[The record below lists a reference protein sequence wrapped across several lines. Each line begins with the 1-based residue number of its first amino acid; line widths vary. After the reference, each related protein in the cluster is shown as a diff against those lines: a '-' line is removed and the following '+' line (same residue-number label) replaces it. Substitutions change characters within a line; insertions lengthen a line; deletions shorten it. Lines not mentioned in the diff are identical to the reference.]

1 MRFVLAAGA
10 ILLGTVVARH
20 FLLHDHA
27 PRTATSG
34 TNTRLLAPDFA
45 LPQPDGPDLRLSSYR
60 GKVVLLDFWATW
72 CTGCK
77 EEIPWYVEFA
87 EKYRKNGLAVLGVSM
102 DDDGW
107 KAVRPFLAE
116 KMKLTYPVVI
126 GDNALAQQFGG
137 IKSLPA
143 TLLIDRQGRIAYSH
157 IGVVDRVEFEGE
169 IQELLARAR

>member
-1 MRFVLAAGA
+1 MRKTLILAC
-10 ILLGTVVARH
+10 VVPLFIFADAVRE
-20 FLLHDHA
+20 
-27 PRTATSG
+27 R
-34 TNTRLLAPDFA
+34 APDFTRVDA
-45 LPQPDGPDLRLSSYR
+45 AGHNVRLSKYR

-77 EEIPWYVEFA
+77 EEIPWYMEFA
-87 EKYRKNGLAVLGVSM
+87 DKYGKKGLNVIGVSM

-116 KMKLTYPVVI
+116 KMKLNYPVVI
-126 GDNALAQQFGG
+126 GDDALAEQFGG

-157 IGVVDRVEFEGE
+157 IGVVDKVEFEGK
-169 IQELLARAR
+169 IQELLRRAR

>member
-1 MRFVLAAGA
+1 MRKPLILACLVPLFVFADAD
-10 ILLGTVVARH
+10 RK
-20 FLLHDHA
+20 
-27 PRTATSG
+27 R
-34 TNTRLLAPDFA
+34 APDFTRVDA
-45 LPQPDGPDLRLSSYR
+45 TGHKVRLSKYR
-60 GKVVLLDFWATW
+60 GKGVLLDFWATW